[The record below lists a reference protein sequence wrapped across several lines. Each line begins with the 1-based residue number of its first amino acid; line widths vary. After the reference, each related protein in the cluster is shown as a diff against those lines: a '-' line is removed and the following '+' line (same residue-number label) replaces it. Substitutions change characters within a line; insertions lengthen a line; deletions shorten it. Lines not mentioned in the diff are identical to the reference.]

1 AEGHVH
7 KPAAGGGGGG
17 TTIIVQKDDATI
29 EGAATTIDFDDT
41 DAGGLVSSSPA
52 GEANVNM
59 ALYALPGGRV
69 GGQTIIGGTVDNT
82 FLSLQGNS
90 IDLTDPVKLLS
101 PLRMAAS
108 VNNYIQDSAGNRHLT
123 FVSDATSVAV
133 TSTFAGSLKVLRFL
147 GVGGGISTNIRM
159 IVQTWG
165 NLAAATN
172 QMIQVN
178 LSGVQ
183 T

>member
-1 AEGHVH
+1 METRFDISELLRRLEKLEGRFPKNARASSAEGHVH

-108 VNNYIQDSAGNRHLT
+108 
-123 FVSDATSVAV
+123 
-133 TSTFAGSLKVLRFL
+133 
-147 GVGGGISTNIRM
+147 
-159 IVQTWG
+159 
-165 NLAAATN
+165 
-172 QMIQVN
+172 
-178 LSGVQ
+178 
-183 T
+183 